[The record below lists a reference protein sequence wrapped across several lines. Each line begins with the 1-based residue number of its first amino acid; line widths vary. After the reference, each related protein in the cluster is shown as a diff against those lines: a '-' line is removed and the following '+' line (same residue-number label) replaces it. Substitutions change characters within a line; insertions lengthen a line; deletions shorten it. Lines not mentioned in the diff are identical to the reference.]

1 MAPAQEQF
9 EGWCG
14 LGPESAKGKMV
25 WQGYEPKPFEES
37 DVDIEV
43 RHIQVPSRFD
53 HQC

>member
-1 MAPAQEQF
+1 MTPTEEQF

-37 DVDIEV
+37 DIDIEV
-43 RHIQVPSRFD
+43 RHIRVPSPLNMA
-53 HQC
+53 C